1 MTRSRYPRLFSTT
14 VLGPLRLKNRAVM
27 SGHHMGLGDGRG
39 GIGPRLH
46 AYMLARA
53 SGGAAMVGLESSPVH
68 PSSIKGVRPHL
79 FLDSLVPELRALA
92 DDVHK
97 ADSRLSVILWHGG
110 HNVTHLGAGAAW
122 APSAVPGAVY
132 NETPKAMTAA
142 DIRALIAAYAA
153 AARRCREAGLDALE
167 VQTSSDYLLGS
178 FLNPVFNRRTDAYGG
193 SPEKRLRI
201 IAEVLEAVR
210 QAAGPSI
217 AVGVR
222 TSVSHQIPGAPL
234 AYASEDSLAAMESLA
249 GQGLIDYVSLI
260 TGSHYTL
267 AELMPPMTKPR
278 AGLMAEAARF
288 RAALP
293 VPVMVAGRI
302 RTAAEAESV
311 LAAGAADVIALARPW
326 IADADWLRKT
336 LVDHEVEVRPCISCN
351 QACTFAQRSLGP
363 ATCAVNPEAGRELE
377 LTPPELIPGARR
389 KTVAVVGGGPA
400 GLEAARVAA
409 LRGHRVALYE
419 AEGELGGAM
428 RLAAQAPHREE
439 IALILDW
446 WQRELERLGVPI
458 YFNHHVNDPGALG
471 ADAVIWAV
479 GAQPA
484 HTAVWRRRPHLTDG
498 IPGAEALLHGRS
510 VLQGQASVQGTVFII
525 DEEGSW
531 PAISFAEQM
540 AATRG
545 VKSVTMLSAGNP
557 VAPDLVATTE
567 AAEAMVRLRNT
578 QVILFD
584 GVVARVDG
592 DSVETTDG
600 RWFGP
605 YDCIVLMTGTAPPSD
620 SPADAISVGDCI
632 APRGFWAAVNDAA
645 RVAREI

>member
-46 AYMLARA
+46 AYMVARA
-53 SGGAAMVGLESSPVH
+53 RGGAAMVGIESSPVH

-79 FLDSLVPELRALA
+79 FRDELVPELRALA

-110 HNVTHLGAGAAW
+110 HNVTHLGAGPAW

-132 NETPKAMTAA
+132 NETPKAMTPA
-142 DIRALIAAYAA
+142 DIRALIAGYAG
-153 AARRCREAGLDALE
+153 AARRCREAGLDAVE

-193 SPEKRLRI
+193 SPEKRLRLI
-201 IAEVLEAVR
+201 VEVLEAVR
-210 QAAGPSI
+210 AAAGPAM

-222 TSVSHQIPGAPL
+222 TSVSHLLPGAPL
-234 AYASEDSLAAMESLA
+234 AYASEDSLAAMETLA
-249 GQGLIDYVSLI
+249 AQGLVDYVSLI
-260 TGSHYTL
+260 TGSHFTL
-267 AELMPPMTKPR
+267 SELMPPMTRPR
-278 AGLMAEAARF
+278 AGLTAEAARF

-302 RTAAEAESV
+302 RTAGEAENV

-326 IADADWLRKT
+326 IADPDWLQKT
-336 LVDHEVEVRPCISCN
+336 AQDHEAEVRPCISCN

-363 ATCAVNPEAGRELE
+363 ATCAVNAEAGRELD
-377 LTPPELIPGARR
+377 LPPPEPVPGAQR
-389 KTVAVVGGGPA
+389 KTVAVIGGGPA

-409 LRGHRVALYE
+409 LRGHRVTLYE
-419 AEGELGGAM
+419 AEEDLGGAM
-428 RLAAQAPHREE
+428 RLAAGAPHRGELK
-439 IALILDW
+439 LILDW

-458 YFNHHVNDPGALG
+458 YFGQYVNDPAILG

-484 HTAVWRRRPHLTDG
+484 DTAVWRRRPHLADG
-498 IPGAEALLHGRS
+498 IPGSDSLVHGRD
-510 VLQGQASVQGTVFII
+510 VMQGRASVRGTVFII

-531 PAISFAEQM
+531 PAISFAEQV
-540 AATRG
+540 AATQG

-557 VAPDLVATTE
+557 IAPDLIATTE
-567 AAEAMVRLRNT
+567 GGEALARLR
-578 QVILFD
+578 QAQIILFD

-605 YDCIVLMTGTAPPSD
+605 YDSIVLMTGTAPPSD
-620 SPADAISVGDCI
+620 IPGNAVPIGDCV

-645 RVAREI
+645 RAAREI